1 MAEIPSTR
9 SGAADASVEF
19 ALERLNDEAALL
31 RDKNREYTLLLQVL
45 SVLHGSLELEAIM
58 RIVLTA
64 VTAGSALGFNRALL
78 LLTDPAGRRLV
89 GRAGVG
95 PENADEAGR
104 IWTTV
109 TAQQSFVE
117 LATRAAREQPG
128 STAIDRAAAQ
138 LTFPLALGDSVFA
151 DVVLDGKAI
160 VVQDA
165 ASDSRVPGDFLQ
177 TFATKSFVVAPVVA
191 PDRNLGVIVA
201 DNFFTGRRIR
211 DEDVQL
217 LATLGQHAGLAIEKA
232 QVYARLTQRLEER
245 STIHEVSK
253 GILTTIDLETELETI
268 ARISAQVIGAEGS
281 ILSLLDDAGGVK
293 IAATFGAGSRLAG
306 DGTATAVGVIASRVA
321 AKGVPEAEPF
331 LAPDIGGDEPL
342 SLLCVPLLVRERSIG
357 AIAVLG
363 KIQSSFMDPPT
374 FTVEDRE
381 FLAILADQAA
391 IAIENA
397 RLFERVREAEKRLRE
412 AEAIRARTEKLAAL
426 GEMSAKVAHEIRNPL
441 ASIGGFARR
450 LVPHF
455 DAGSRERQAAG
466 IIVSETERLERLLS
480 TQLEFTQLTPPRLE
494 LADLN
499 RVVEDTLHLVL
510 DEAQRRGVK
519 VQKGLDPSLPQI
531 LIDADKIRQVL
542 LNLLQNGVQSLPD
555 GGRLSL
561 QTSRSGQQLVVEVA
575 TDGEP
580 IPGEMIERLFVPFAT
595 SKSSGSGLGLAVAL
609 KLVREHGGQIRVR
622 SEGEWGA
629 IFSVVLPLIGNEDRR
644 QSSDRRQRVLDR
656 RDPAGGED
664 GGEGG
669 SEDGGEEG
677 EEISSE
683 VGREGCSAVGG
694 EGGSAVGGDVEVS
707 PSSSAEGIEGKVDP
721 CPGS

>member
-1 MAEIPSTR
+1 MAEVPSPGNT
-9 SGAADASVEF
+9 GAIDASVEF
-19 ALERLNDEAALL
+19 AFERVNEEAGLL
-31 RDKNREYTLLLQVL
+31 REKNREYALLFQVL
-45 SVLHGSLELEAIM
+45 SVLHGSLDLEAIM

-64 VTAGSALGFNRALL
+64 VTAGSALGFNRALI
-78 LLTDPAGRRLV
+78 LLTDAAGNRLV

-95 PENADEAGR
+95 PENAEEAGR
-104 IWTTV
+104 IWTAV
-109 TAQQSFVE
+109 PAQQSFVE
-117 LATRAAREQPG
+117 LATRAAKEPPG
-128 STAIDRAAAQ
+128 STAVDRAVAQ
-138 LTFPLALGDSVFA
+138 LTFPLVEGDSVFSDA
-151 DVVLDGKAI
+151 VLGGKA
-160 VVQDA
+160 VVVENARD
-165 ASDSRVPGDFLQ
+165 DSRVPAEFRNAFDAGSL
-177 TFATKSFVVAPVVA
+177 VVAPVA
-191 PDRNLGVIVA
+191 AHDRNLGVIVA

-217 LATLGQHAGLAIEKA
+217 LTALGQHAGLAIDKA

-253 GILTTIDLETELETI
+253 GILTTIDLASELETI
-268 ARISAQVIGAEGS
+268 SRISAQVIGAEGS
-281 ILSLLDDAGGVK
+281 VLWLLDDAGRLTV
-293 IAATFGAGSRLAG
+293 AATFGAGIRLAG
-306 DGTATAVGVIASRVA
+306 DQESSAVGAIAGRAVA
-321 AKGVPEAEPF
+321 EAEPI
-331 LAPDIGGDEPL
+331 LVPNLDGDESG
-342 SLLCVPLLVRERSIG
+342 SLLCVPLLVRERPIG

-363 KIQSSFMDPPT
+363 KIQSSFLDLPA

-412 AEAIRARTEKLAAL
+412 VEAIRARTEKLAAM

-455 DAGSRERQAAG
+455 DRSSRERQAAE

-499 RVVEDTLHLVL
+499 RVVEDTLLLVL
-510 DEAQRRGVK
+510 DEAQRRRVK
-519 VQKGLDPSLPQI
+519 VQKQLNPDLPSI

-542 LNLLQNGVQSLPD
+542 LNLLQNGIQSLPD
-555 GGRLSL
+555 GGRLRL
-561 QTSRSGQQLVVEVA
+561 ETGRSGPHLIVEVA

-580 IPGEMIERLFVPFAT
+580 IPGDMIERLFVPFAT
-595 SKSSGSGLGLAVAL
+595 SKSTGSGLGLAVAL

-629 IFSVVLPLIGNEDRR
+629 IFSVALPLPGNEDRR
-644 QSSDRRQRVLDR
+644 QGADRRFRVLDR
-656 RDPAGGED
+656 RDPAGGEA
-664 GGEGG
+664 EPLAA
-669 SEDGGEEG
+669 GEE
-677 EEISSE
+677 
-683 VGREGCSAVGG
+683 
-694 EGGSAVGGDVEVS
+694 
-707 PSSSAEGIEGKVDP
+707 VDP